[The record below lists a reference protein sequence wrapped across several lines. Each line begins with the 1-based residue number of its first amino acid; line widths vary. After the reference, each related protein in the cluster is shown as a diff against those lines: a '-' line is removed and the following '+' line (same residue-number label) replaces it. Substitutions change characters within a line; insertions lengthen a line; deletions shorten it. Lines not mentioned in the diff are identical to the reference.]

1 MLYQRNQQEL
11 PDDLEKYLEDKIS
24 EYQTIQDYLKEACA
38 KTHFTEL
45 KIDINR
51 FEQTINIMHDQIL

>member
-51 FEQTINIMHDQIL
+51 FE